1 MDPEAL
7 HSMENTAN
15 HRDTTL
21 LFENS
26 PEYVRTAFF
35 KEDSLFSIM
44 EYKIVS
50 ARTWDSLTES
60 INSYLS
66 NGWKVKGGVC
76 FSPEEGG
83 YYLQSIVR
91 SIKSEKG

>member
-1 MDPEAL
+1 MK
-7 HSMENTAN
+7 NTSN
-15 HRDTTL
+15 PRDTDRV
-21 LFENS
+21 FENS
-26 PEYVRTAFF
+26 PQYVRWIVS
-35 KEDSLFSIM
+35 KEDSLFSVM

-50 ARTWDSLTES
+50 ARTWGSLTES

-83 YYLQSIVR
+83 FYLQSIIR
-91 SIKSEKG
+91 SKKQG